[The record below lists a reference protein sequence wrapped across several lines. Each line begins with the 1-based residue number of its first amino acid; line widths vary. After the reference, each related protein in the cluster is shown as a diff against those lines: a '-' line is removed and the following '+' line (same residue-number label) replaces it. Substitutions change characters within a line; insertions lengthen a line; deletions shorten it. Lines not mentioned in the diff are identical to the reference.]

1 MVTSQIIDPLKGKAI
16 LIGVQNRGERR
27 DEPLSPFPSFLEFF
41 RIYLRADPSL
51 RKIMHTLIAESASY
65 TEVARMGPKLRPPPS
80 GDGQPQLGAEESLQ
94 QAKWAV

>member
-51 RKIMHTLIAESASY
+51 RKEDY
-65 TEVARMGPKLRPPPS
+65 
-80 GDGQPQLGAEESLQ
+80 
-94 QAKWAV
+94 

>member
-41 RIYLRADPSL
+41 RIYLRADPSF
-51 RKIMHTLIAESASY
+51 RKEDYAYSHRRECLIY
-65 TEVARMGPKLRPPPS
+65 
-80 GDGQPQLGAEESLQ
+80 
-94 QAKWAV
+94 

>member
-41 RIYLRADPSL
+41 RIYYLG
-51 RKIMHTLIAESASY
+51 TLIAESASY